1 VLAQPAIRALW
12 IASLISYVGD
22 AFGALA
28 LFVLV
33 NSSTHSTL
41 ALASLGIT
49 QTLPLFLGVGAGVLV
64 DRWRYRPVLLTTD
77 LIRAAL
83 VPIYLLFPH
92 TAGLWLVLLV
102 ALTVSLAA
110 RFFRPASQALRRA
123 LLQPAEYAVA
133 ASLWQATVGMSYVVG
148 PALAG
153 LTIGLFGS
161 AGVTVALL
169 VDSLSFVLSAAI
181 LFFGVRT
188 AAQTID
194 AARTAQ
200 PHPSAWTD
208 LREGWA
214 FMWQS
219 RPIRGVLL
227 LYGVGLL
234 GVGAVFVLVVPYV
247 QRLFGGGAL
256 QVGLL
261 DAVQA
266 FGLALGAIGVGTVA
280 LRRFAAGDLLL
291 AAAAVGGLAVVALGL
306 APVYALAL
314 LAMLAAGAAAGT
326 VESAGAAVTLHVVP
340 QQHQGKASAT
350 LDTLLNAAYVAS
362 ITLAGLGGD
371 TVGIRWVF
379 VAGGVVAVLGALAA
393 VPLLRGLIP
402 PAQEPLPSP
411 AVDLNPDS
419 LPGGQ
424 AGVEEVM
431 PIS

>member
-1 VLAQPAIRALW
+1 LLA
-12 IASLISYVGD
+12 
-22 AFGALA
+22 
-28 LFVLV
+28 
-33 NSSTHSTL
+33 
-41 ALASLGIT
+41 
-49 QTLPLFLGVGAGVLV
+49 
-64 DRWRYRPVLLTTD
+64 TD

-83 VPIYLLFPH
+83 VPLYLLFPGA
-92 TAGLWLVLLV
+92 AGLWLVLLV
-102 ALTVSLAA
+102 ALNVSLAA

-133 ASLWQATVGMSYVVG
+133 ASLWQATVGISYVVG

-181 LFFGVRT
+181 LFFGVR

-200 PHPSAWTD
+200 PHPSAWAD

-234 GVGAVFVLVVPYV
+234 GVGAVFVLIVPYV

-291 AAAAVGGLAVVALGL
+291 AAAALGGLAVVALGL
-306 APVYALAL
+306 APSYALAL
-314 LAMLAAGAAAGT
+314 LAMLVAGAAAGT
-326 VESAGAAVTLHVVP
+326 VESAGATVTLHVVP

-371 TVGIRWVF
+371 TIGIRWVF

-411 AVDLNPDS
+411 ASDPNPDS
-419 LPGGQ
+419 LPGSQ